1 MQWPWLDYQTNSG
14 DEAAEK
20 HHVNWTDEI
29 KLKLHVCSSPSHAG
43 VFHHIGKYL

>member
-1 MQWPWLDYQTNSG
+1 LMQWPWLDYQTKSG

-29 KLKLHVCSSPSHAG
+29 N
-43 VFHHIGKYL
+43 